1 MGPETPLPNGLID
14 LGLLVALGFI
24 DDHIK
29 EEELRFGSV
38 DSQFSIEEYIS
49 RAKIVLD
56 KRNDLSILGKMI
68 EEKAKCL
75 V

>member
-24 DDHIK
+24 DKHIK
-29 EEELRFGSV
+29 QEELRFGSV

-49 RAKIVLD
+49 RAKI
-56 KRNDLSILGKMI
+56 ILNKHNNLRILVKII